1 MPIALPSPLFVQV
14 VVPLSVT
21 KLPMKLP
28 PTPSTPEPFQNVLK
42 PDQRFLPA
50 FTHDDAEKIDD
61 MPVEPPAT
69 PPPPAIALP
78 SVGSRLNPADWPP
91 PKIAFRIG
99 LMTASLA
106 KYSIIA

>member
-1 MPIALPSPLFVQV
+1 MPPAIPRALPRPLGDQLVA
-14 VVPLSVT
+14 PLSVT

-28 PTPSTPEPFQNVLK
+28 PTPSTPEPFQNVLN

-50 FTHDDAEKIDD
+50 FTQDDAEKIDD

-78 SVGSRLNPADWPP
+78 SVGSRLKPA
-91 PKIAFRIG
+91 
-99 LMTASLA
+99 
-106 KYSIIA
+106 

>member
-28 PTPSTPEPFQNVLK
+28 PTPSTPEPFQNVLN

-50 FTHDDAEKIDD
+50 LTHDEAEKIDD
-61 MPVEPPAT
+61 MPAEPPAT

-78 SVGSRLNPADWPP
+78 SVGSRLKPAYP
-91 PKIAFRIG
+91 PKIEFRIG

-106 KYSIIA
+106 KYSMIA